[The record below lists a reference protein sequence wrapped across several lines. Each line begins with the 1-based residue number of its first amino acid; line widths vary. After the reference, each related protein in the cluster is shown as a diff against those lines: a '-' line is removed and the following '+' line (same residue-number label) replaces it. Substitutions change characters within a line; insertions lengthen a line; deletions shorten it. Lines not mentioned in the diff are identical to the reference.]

1 LIRPSGII
9 RAKAVS
15 HGVRLPPA
23 GSFKEAVMRE
33 TLSREQNLQ
42 MSEVTLMVKLQ
53 QRQMVLLSE
62 LICMFGETPEV
73 KFRERIHKIDAWIED
88 LLKVYEAEL
97 YQDRYTPAYDRSR
110 RQEQRE
116 AEKQA
121 LDRVDSEARAAEK
134 VARFSDG

>member
-1 LIRPSGII
+1 
-9 RAKAVS
+9 
-15 HGVRLPPA
+15 
-23 GSFKEAVMRE
+23 
-33 TLSREQNLQ
+33 
-42 MSEVTLMVKLQ
+42 MSEVTLMAKLQ
-53 QRQMVLLSE
+53 QRQMVLLTE
-62 LICMFGETPEV
+62 LICMFGDTPEV
-73 KFRERIHKIDAWIED
+73 KFRERLGKIDAWIED
-88 LLKVYEAEL
+88 LLKIYEAEL